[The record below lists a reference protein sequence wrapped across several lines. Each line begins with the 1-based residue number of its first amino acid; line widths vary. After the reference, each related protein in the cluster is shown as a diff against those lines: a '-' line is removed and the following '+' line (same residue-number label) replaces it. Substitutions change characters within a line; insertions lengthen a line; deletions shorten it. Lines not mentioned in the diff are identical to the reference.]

1 MQLQRGVL
9 VKMVSQEVTAVKERA
24 PMDCLGLATRALT
37 MLHMIIW
44 LNVPMREFAL
54 EVLANVSAMMDSS
67 GVPANTLA
75 VLGTTQLKL
84 HAMAVADALAC
95 ESLQL
100 CRQKATAQTPTTH
113 RHLTPTE
120 SLAVNVTMDMKGL
133 TVAYDRAPQVLIP
146 PITLPTL
153 HSLAPIRACVLT
165 PQASASALQ
174 GGVVAMVAGA
184 MEQTTTVVED

>member
-9 VKMVSQEVTAVKERA
+9 VKMVSQAETAVKERA
-24 PMDCLGLATRALT
+24 QKDCLGLATQALT
-37 MLHMIIW
+37 MLHMMKW

-75 VLGTTQLKL
+75 VLETTHLKL
-84 HAMAVADALAC
+84 HAMDMEDALAC

-146 PITLPTL
+146 PITNM
-153 HSLAPIRACVLT
+153 R
-165 PQASASALQ
+165 QASASALRD
-174 GGVVAMVAGA
+174 GVAVMVAEA
-184 MEQTTTVVED
+184 MEQTTTAVED

>member
-9 VKMVSQEVTAVKERA
+9 VKMVSQEVTAVKECA

-37 MLHMIIW
+37 MLHMMKW

-146 PITLPTL
+146 PITHRLT
-153 HSLAPIRACVLT
+153 SLAPIRACVLMR
-165 PQASASALQ
+165 QASASALRD
-174 GGVVAMVAGA
+174 GVAVMVAEA
-184 MEQTTTVVED
+184 MEQTTTVAED